1 MHFNLRLSIY
11 SFEYYKYDGFPF
23 RAIHSLKLPLI
34 EVASDL
40 SPLHPLHINNDG
52 PK

>member
-1 MHFNLRLSIY
+1 MAFRLEAIY
-11 SFEYYKYDGFPF
+11 
-23 RAIHSLKLPLI
+23 SLKLPLI

-52 PK
+52 PKQDLWDNEE